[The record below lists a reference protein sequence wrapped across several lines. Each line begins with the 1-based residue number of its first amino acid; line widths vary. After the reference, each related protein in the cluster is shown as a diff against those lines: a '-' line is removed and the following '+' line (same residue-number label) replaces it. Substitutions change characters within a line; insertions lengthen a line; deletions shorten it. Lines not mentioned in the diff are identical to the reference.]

1 MTNEPSVNIDKQS
14 ISSVVDAIKDG
25 ANPEE
30 LVSKIAPVILN
41 KLQTSSNNP
50 EIIPKMTEPNEKLEE
65 IAISMSNIPVEH
77 STRSSYNLE
86 STMRKVRKQR
96 QLHRMCA
103 LHYERMNSFI
113 NVPAI
118 AISGAAT
125 VYSFAYPSDGPAE
138 QVFMNKIIAGSL
150 SAVNTILFSVGSFL
164 KYQAKAESHFIAAE
178 EYDNLLTMINFELR
192 FPNENIQEFANK
204 VEKKILEIK
213 KSCRYFPPDFIVAKY
228 NKLHP
233 LKEGDDSLSI

>member
-1 MTNEPSVNIDKQS
+1 MEPNIKNADTINS
-14 ISSVVDAIKDG
+14 LVEVIKDG
-25 ANPEE
+25 GNPIDMAT
-30 LVSKIAPVILN
+30 KIAQNIMDNNKPVEQ
-41 KLQTSSNNP
+41 KEFS
-50 EIIPKMTEPNEKLEE
+50 KPNEKLEE
-65 IAISMSNIPVEH
+65 IAISMSNIPTEH
-77 STRSSYNLE
+77 SLKSSYNLA

-103 LHYERMNSFI
+103 QYYERMNSFI
-113 NVPAI
+113 NIPAI

-125 VYSFAYPSDGPAE
+125 VYSFAYPSDGPQE

-213 KSCRYFPPDFIVAKY
+213 KSCRYFPPEHI
-228 NKLHP
+228 NKRYDKVHP
-233 LKEGDDSLSI
+233 MKEGDDSLSI

>member
-1 MTNEPSVNIDKQS
+1 MSEQNNNENLVKEVVNIVKEGGDPAEIASKLAPTILNS
-14 ISSVVDAIKDG
+14 
-25 ANPEE
+25 
-30 LVSKIAPVILN
+30 VSKNNSQPIVASPV
-41 KLQTSSNNP
+41 QQ
-50 EIIPKMTEPNEKLEE
+50 PNEKLEE

-77 STRSSYNLE
+77 SLKTNYNLA

-96 QLHRMCA
+96 QLHRLCA
-103 LHYERMNSFI
+103 QYYERMNSFI
-113 NVPAI
+113 NIPAI

-125 VYSFAYPSDGPAE
+125 VYSFAYPSDGPPE
-138 QVFMNKIIAGSL
+138 QVFMNKVIAGSL

-213 KSCRYFPPDFIVAKY
+213 KSCRYFPPDHIVKRY
-228 NKLHP
+228 DRVHP
-233 LKEGDDSLSI
+233 VKEGEDSLSI